1 MMVLGGLWA
10 TVSVQAEEDWLAR
23 SRGILNAVE
32 HQSRPGWLNG
42 DSAATDIRRQ
52 ARKALQEAQTVRSF
66 EGTSPSS
73 VDANAGPKTFVIY
86 ASTSL
91 GEAGLLDILE
101 EASGRDD
108 VLVVFRGMKPSQKVQ
123 AFIREL
129 HSLARRFDAQKQ
141 PHIVIDPT
149 RFRAAGVSVAPTLT
163 LEENGRVLAK
173 VQGVTG
179 TGWLQFR
186 MDGALGDGAKT
197 LDLGTQG
204 PTREIAEVDLI
215 EEMQH
220 RVAQIDWAGKKR
232 EALAHFWERTTFHEL
247 PEATEDRLRQIDLTV
262 TAPREITSPDGTLI
276 GRAGQQ
282 VNPLDRLPF
291 TQRLVIFDAT
301 RPAQVELAKH
311 LGPESAPR
319 RVTYIATRLDRDAGW
334 AGLDKIESAL
344 GAPIYLLPPDL
355 RDRFRLE
362 RVPAVVEAKDGRFSI
377 REFKVGSIPERVG
390 ALTEW
395 LRSMGALLSGV
406 IPQAR
411 AAETTSTK
419 TLDPLCPDAE
429 VWSGKLITDICW
441 ACLFPIRIAGGAMGD
456 GDYPSSATD
465 QVFCVCNDP
474 NGIPNV
480 GMTLGLW
487 SPARMI
493 ELVTTPWCS
502 PALGG
507 MKFGSSPLRLRGT
520 TGQAEYDN
528 GEIAFFNYHYIAFPL
543 YIMLDLFW
551 DNRCN
556 ADGYKDFDLM
566 YVSELD
572 PTWNNDE
579 LAFFTN
585 PEVAL
590 FANPVAISSCVAD
603 GAAATAGHP
612 IDAMFWCAGTWGSMY
627 PFAGLANPTV
637 GADPRLTSLF
647 AIRATAALHRRGLAF
662 GTVGNDALCGGKIV
676 PFIPKSQYG
685 MTMFY
690 PVADTD
696 RRHAIGESTFRW
708 GMGHTYP
715 GPGDSHVYVLF
726 RWQDCCSGI

>member
-1 MMVLGGLWA
+1 MVDGRVA
-10 TVSVQAEEDWLAR
+10 FR
-23 SRGILNAVE
+23 SR
-32 HQSRPGWLNG
+32 P
-42 DSAATDIRRQ
+42 
-52 ARKALQEAQTVRSF
+52 
-66 EGTSPSS
+66 PS
-73 VDANAGPKTFVIY
+73 T
-86 ASTSL
+86 
-91 GEAGLLDILE
+91 
-101 EASGRDD
+101 
-108 VLVVFRGMKPSQKVQ
+108 RGGN
-123 AFIREL
+123 
-129 HSLARRFDAQKQ
+129 H
-141 PHIVIDPT
+141 
-149 RFRAAGVSVAPTLT
+149 
-163 LEENGRVLAK
+163 
-173 VQGVTG
+173 
-179 TGWLQFR
+179 
-186 MDGALGDGAKT
+186 
-197 LDLGTQG
+197 
-204 PTREIAEVDLI
+204 
-215 EEMQH
+215 
-220 RVAQIDWAGKKR
+220 
-232 EALAHFWERTTFHEL
+232 FHEI
-247 PEATEDRLRQIDLTV
+247 P
-262 TAPREITSPDGTLI
+262 G
-276 GRAGQQ
+276 
-282 VNPLDRLPF
+282 
-291 TQRLVIFDAT
+291 
-301 RPAQVELAKH
+301 
-311 LGPESAPR
+311 
-319 RVTYIATRLDRDAGW
+319 
-334 AGLDKIESAL
+334 SAL
-344 GAPIYLLPPDL
+344 
-355 RDRFRLE
+355 
-362 RVPAVVEAKDGRFSI
+362 
-377 REFKVGSIPERVG
+377 
-390 ALTEW
+390 
-395 LRSMGALLSGV
+395 
-406 IPQAR
+406 
-411 AAETTSTK
+411 
-419 TLDPLCPDAE
+419 PDAE

-441 ACLFPIRIAGGAMGD
+441 ACLFPIRIAGGAMGS

-465 QVFCVCNDP
+465 KVFCTCNDP

-507 MKFGSSPLRLRGT
+507 MKFGSSLLRLRGT

-528 GEIAFFNYHYIAFPL
+528 GEIAFFNYHYFAFPL

-662 GTVGNDALCGGKIV
+662 GTVGNDALCGGNV
-676 PFIPKSQYG
+676 APFIPKSQYS

-708 GMGHTYP
+708 GMAHTYP
-715 GPGDSHVYVLF
+715 GPGDSHVHLLW
-726 RWQDCCSGI
+726 RWQD

>member
-1 MMVLGGLWA
+1 M
-10 TVSVQAEEDWLAR
+10 
-23 SRGILNAVE
+23 
-32 HQSRPGWLNG
+32 
-42 DSAATDIRRQ
+42 
-52 ARKALQEAQTVRSF
+52 
-66 EGTSPSS
+66 
-73 VDANAGPKTFVIY
+73 
-86 ASTSL
+86 
-91 GEAGLLDILE
+91 
-101 EASGRDD
+101 SGN
-108 VLVVFRGMKPSQKVQ
+108 
-123 AFIREL
+123 
-129 HSLARRFDAQKQ
+129 
-141 PHIVIDPT
+141 T
-149 RFRAAGVSVAPTLT
+149 TT
-163 LEENGRVLAK
+163 
-173 VQGVTG
+173 
-179 TGWLQFR
+179 
-186 MDGALGDGAKT
+186 T
-197 LDLGTQG
+197 LDLGAQG

-215 EEMQH
+215 EEMQR
-220 RVAQIDWAGKKR
+220 RVARVDWAAKKHK
-232 EALAHFWERTTFHEL
+232 ALAQFWERTTFYEL
-247 PEATEDRLRQIDLTV
+247 PEATETRERFVDLTV
-262 TAPREITSPDGTLI
+262 TAPRDVVAPDGTVAV
-276 GRAGQQ
+276 RAGQR

-311 LGPESAPR
+311 LGPEVAPR
-319 RVTYIATRLDRDAGW
+319 RITYITTRLDRDSGW
-334 AGLDKIESAL
+334 TGLGKVESAL
-344 GAPIYLLPPDL
+344 DAPVYLLPPDL
-355 RDRFRLE
+355 RDRFQLE
-362 RVPAVVEAKDGRFSI
+362 RVPAVIEAKDGRFSV
-377 REFKVGSIPERVG
+377 REFKIGSVPERVS

-395 LRSMGALLSGV
+395 LRSTGALLSGL
-406 IPQAR
+406 IPEAH

-441 ACLFPIRIAGGAMGD
+441 ACLFPIRIAGGAMGS
-456 GDYPSSATD
+456 GDVPDSATD
-465 QVFCVCNDP
+465 QVFCTCNDP

-507 MKFGSSPLRLRGT
+507 MKFGSSLLRLRGT

-528 GEIAFFNYHYIAFPL
+528 GEIAFFNYHYFAFPL

-627 PFAGLANPTV
+627 PFAGMANPTV

-647 AIRATAALHRRGLAF
+647 VIRATAALHRRGLAF
-662 GTVGNDALCGGKIV
+662 GTVGNDALCGGNV
-676 PFIPKSQYG
+676 APFIPKSQYS

-708 GMGHTYP
+708 GMAHTYP
-715 GPGDSHVYVLF
+715 GPGDSHVHLLW
-726 RWQDCCSGI
+726 RWQDCCSSGN